1 MVAMHAEEDLFGGWT
16 LQTEWIARSTTYS
29 RGSGHVTLRCA
40 TARQAA
46 SEYRRYDKARRNAGF
61 VAVGLEHAN

>member
-29 RGSGHVTLRCA
+29 RRSGHVTLRCA

-61 VAVGLEHAN
+61 VAVGLDHAH